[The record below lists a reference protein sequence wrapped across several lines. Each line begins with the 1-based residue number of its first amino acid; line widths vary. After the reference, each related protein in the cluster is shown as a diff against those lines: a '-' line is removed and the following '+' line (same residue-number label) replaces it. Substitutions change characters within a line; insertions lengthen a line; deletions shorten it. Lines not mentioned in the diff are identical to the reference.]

1 MPMTRRPAR
10 FLGEAVR
17 PGSGGGLWP
26 VMVAGSCVA
35 LHRVRRTSPHRD
47 GARGR
52 QSSAARLRAGRAFG
66 RGRVR
71 LSAGPLAALRPYAEG
86 VSNPLRS
93 LLEEPRPSAP
103 PTRVWRD
110 WALLAVV
117 TVAGV
122 LEGVLRE
129 DLPLPGLSVALT
141 VGLAPL
147 LLWRRTHP
155 LAVVA
160 TAFGLVAVADIGLI
174 ASDAPALDVYTM
186 LYLMLLP
193 YSLFRWGSGREAVA
207 GLAIILVPA
216 TIALFVGWPGV
227 AEAIGGVAV
236 LMSAVAF
243 GMAVRSQY
251 GARERRREQAK
262 AEERVQLARELHDTV
277 AHHVSAIAIQAQAG
291 RALAATSPSSPLEA
305 LEVIEVEAKRTLA
318 EMRTMVRVLR
328 NEAPVDYAPQ
338 PGVAD
343 LERLSEASPAG
354 PRVEVRVSGDLA
366 ALPAAID
373 AAVFR
378 IAQEAVTNARRHARN
393 ATLIDVRVAGDQ
405 STIRLVVRDDGDP
418 GPADPAPETGFG
430 LTGMVERALLLG
442 GVCQAGPCP
451 GRGWAVSATL
461 QRQVPA

>member
-1 MPMTRRPAR
+1 VP
-10 FLGEAVR
+10 
-17 PGSGGGLWP
+17 S
-26 VMVAGSCVA
+26 AG
-35 LHRVRRTSPHRD
+35 
-47 GARGR
+47 
-52 QSSAARLRAGRAFG
+52 
-66 RGRVR
+66 GRVR
-71 LSAGPLAALRPYAEG
+71 LSAGPLAALHAYAEG

-93 LLEEPRPSAP
+93 LLAEPRPSAP
-103 PTRVWRD
+103 PARVWRD

-117 TVAGV
+117 TVSAA

-129 DLPLPGLSVALT
+129 DLPLRWFSVALT

-160 TAFGLVAVADIGLI
+160 TAFGVVAVVDIGLI
-174 ASDAPALDVYTM
+174 AADAPALDMYTM
-186 LYLMLLP
+186 FYFLLLP

-216 TIALFVGWPGV
+216 TMSFFRSWTGV
-227 AEAIGGVAV
+227 ADAIGGIAV
-236 LMSAVAF
+236 LMSAFAL
-243 GMAVRSQY
+243 GLAVRSQH
-251 GARERRREQAK
+251 GARERGLEQAK
-262 AEERVQLARELHDTV
+262 SEERVLLARELHDTV
-277 AHHVSAIAIQAQAG
+277 AHHVSAIAVQAQAG

-305 LEVIEVEAKRTLA
+305 LAVIEVEASRTLA
-318 EMRTMVRVLR
+318 EMRAMVRVLR

-343 LERLSEASPAG
+343 LERLSGASPAG

-378 IAQEAVTNARRHARN
+378 IAQEAVTNALRHARN

-405 STIRLVVRDDGDP
+405 STVSLVVRDDGDP
-418 GPADPAPETGFG
+418 GAADPAPEAGFG

-442 GVCQAGPCP
+442 GACRAGPCP

-461 QRQVPA
+461 PRQVSA